1 MSRPAERLGRGW
13 PARGVAL
20 AAGIAAALAHPPFG
34 ILPGLLGYAA
44 LLWSLDA
51 AAPAR
56 PLRSAFLR
64 GWLAGLGY
72 FAVGVFW
79 VTEAFLV
86 DAATYGWMAPFALVL
101 LAGGLALF
109 WGLAGVLYRLA
120 VGRRRGALRVLVF
133 AGALALAE
141 WLRGNIL
148 TGFPW
153 NLPGESWRAGSAVS
167 QAAALVGAYGLSW
180 LTIAIAAAPAVWL
193 DAAPRARRLTTVG
206 LAAAAL
212 AGLWTFGA
220 LRLADAAGPEPG
232 APRLRLVQANIDQ
245 KEKWRPENL
254 EPIFATYLALSG
266 RPSPTPPD
274 VIVWPE
280 GALPAVIDELVQP
293 GSRHVRRLEGL
304 LRPGQTLLIGA
315 NRVDWGRN
323 GRLDYFNSLIAFQD
337 SPRGLTIPALY
348 DKHRL
353 VPFGEFMPLG
363 DFAAHIG
370 FRSLVHMPEDFTAGP
385 PPRPMRL
392 AGLLTLQPL
401 ICYEALFPG
410 LADGPRP
417 RWLLNVSND
426 AWFGKTSGPLQHLN
440 LASYRAI
447 EAGLPMARVTPTG
460 VTAMIDAYGRIAPG
474 QRLGLGR
481 YGVVDAPL
489 PPALTQTPYAR
500 FGELAFWLML
510 LASGATALT
519 VRLRQSAATQASP
532 DGELGST

>member
-1 MSRPAERLGRGW
+1 M
-13 PARGVAL
+13 
-20 AAGIAAALAHPPFG
+20 
-34 ILPGLLGYAA
+34 
-44 LLWSLDA
+44 LLWGLDA
-51 AAPAR
+51 AVEAR

-109 WGLAGVLYRLA
+109 WGLAGVVYRLA
-120 VGRRRGALRVLVF
+120 VGGRRDVLRVLVF
-133 AGALALAE
+133 AGVLALFE

-153 NLPGESWRAGSAVS
+153 NLPGESWRAGSAMS
-167 QAAALVGAYGLSW
+167 QTAALVGAYGLSW
-180 LTIAIAAAPAVWL
+180 LTLAIAAAPAVLL
-193 DAAPRARRLTTVG
+193 DGGARVRRLAAVG
-206 LAAAAL
+206 IAAATL
-212 AGLWTFGA
+212 AGLWTWGA
-220 LRLADAAGPEPG
+220 ARLAEATGPEPG

-245 KEKWRPENL
+245 KDKWRPENL

-266 RPSPTPPD
+266 RPAQPTPD

-280 GALPAVIDELVQP
+280 GALPAVIDELLQP
-293 GSRHVRRLEGL
+293 GSRHVRRLEAL

-315 NRVDWGRN
+315 NRVDWGED
-323 GRLDYFNSLIAFQD
+323 GRLDYFNSLIAFRD
-337 SPRGLTIPALY
+337 SPQGLTIPALY

-363 DFAAHIG
+363 ELAGRVG
-370 FRSLVHMPEDFTAGP
+370 FRSLVHMPEDFTPGP
-385 PPRPMRL
+385 PPRPIRIE
-392 AGLLTLQPL
+392 GLPALQPL
-401 ICYEALFPG
+401 ICYEALFPRLSG
-410 LADGPRP
+410 GSRP
-417 RWLLNVSND
+417 RFLLNVSND

-460 VTAMIDAYGRIAPG
+460 VTAIIDAYGRIAPG
-474 QRLGLGR
+474 QRLGLSR

-489 PPALTQTPYAR
+489 PPALAPTPYVR
-500 FGELAFWLML
+500 FGELAFWLAL
-510 LASGATALT
+510 LASGAAGVAVQLKG
-519 VRLRQSAATQASP
+519 RGANRTQP
-532 DGELGST
+532 DGKSEPR